1 MRDFYKKN
9 DHNPSGKK
17 TNKRNNSMLS
27 NTNSTSNKQNNASTR
42 SKGNNSNNAAVVG
55 NWIGAVGTII
65 SAISSTPST
74 VFTEQTLEDFNLIGN
89 TLQAVGSA
97 IVAETEDTL
106 INEVG
111 GQIAAVGN
119 LAAIAGILSKNEQL
133 NQRLEMQGELLQLVG
148 VGITVDT
155 QGNLTL
161 LETIANTGVIIQ
173 VIGIAIGILGVS
185 ETSEG
190 KVIGAVGA
198 WIEAVGAVI
207 TALAID
213 KMSVEG

>member
-1 MRDFYKKN
+1 
-9 DHNPSGKK
+9 
-17 TNKRNNSMLS
+17 MLS
-27 NTNSTSNKQNNASTR
+27 NTNSTRNKQSKASNR
-42 SKGNNSNNAAVVG
+42 NRGNNSNTKAVVG

-97 IVAETEDTL
+97 IVAETEETL

-119 LAAIAGILSKNEQL
+119 LTAIAGILSKNEQL
-133 NQRLEMQGELLQLVG
+133 NQQLEKQGELLQLVG

-173 VIGIAIGILGVS
+173 VIGIAIGVLVAS

-213 KMSVEG
+213 KMNVEGRN